1 MELSLNDIRKVSE
14 KMRDDITKKALN
26 PNLFKADSFDQLMD
40 YVPKNNERKRQSP
53 QRRRQMEQW
62 R

>member
-14 KMRDDITKKALN
+14 KMRDNNKKKALN

>member
-1 MELSLNDIRKVSE
+1 
-14 KMRDDITKKALN
+14 MRDDITKKALN